1 MNIFN
6 RITSS
11 LQNFWSN
18 FYDATHNEDPTKTLQ
33 YKAVNNIS
41 NPIQSVFS
49 NIQQWGKQLSDI
61 AMQHSANV
69 VDKWYNQGYIDLWSM
84 IKAKHPQYSDISDE
98 ELGRKIVAKYPQYQD
113 IVTKW
118 SGISSNPISWSLAS
132 IESGLSKWVW
142 TLFGGISDIGSAPL
156 QDTWTAGVT
165 RFTKGVL
172 ETGLWAAQTA
182 TSIMPTATWVKALI
196 APTVNTLFSTDTAG
210 KVINPITEWIGTGI
224 WMWQQALWLNKDSS
238 VSKDIQ
244 NIGSTLGTMA
254 LFTWSQKWASKAYDI
269 ASPYVKQG
277 AIQTGKAI
285 VSWVS
290 NIPEWVSKIWNYVIQ
305 VPKKIVR
312 WWVDVLERIK
322 PWAKDMLVNL
332 DPQSKYA
339 VERSTPKEISK
350 IIEDAKN
357 AKIDPRAD
365 YQQTPY
371 HKGAEMANKTVDI
384 ISENLKKRQSERMA
398 ILENVPMEKVDLNYS
413 RNKLKSELDKLN
425 IENITIDEAWKP
437 VIVPKKWRS
446 ALLDQNNPQ
455 DMQAIQKLW
464 EILRDDVSPLQTMD
478 NIKILQEWLYE
489 NKWTIALKGIS
500 KKMEWIVSNIQ
511 SSLNKTF
518 KDQLPPEYRKVMDSM
533 SEDMQMSHDIK
544 KLFWIWDDGMPVWNK
559 WELIMKRLTNWTT
572 TWGEARILAEK
583 ILKKYWIDLIKEARL
598 RQLSMELVWDTRWAN
613 LFWAVLSGRKWMMD
627 WAMWKIGDTMI
638 DKESLINSYAWT
650 WKIVKPK
657 KQQNLY
663 TKPKKNVWDSNNS
676 NTPINTEWSKK
687 VNTPLNFKSSN
698 NYK

>member
-6 RITSS
+6 NILGKIQSWANSYTNYMEWVGSNIYDAQKNVELKQQWNVIQSFLNEAKDKPEMVSKRNAVISM
-11 LQNFWSN
+11 LQNWEEDN
-18 FYDATHNEDPTKTLQ
+18 FIENTITKQMGYDP
-33 YKAVNNIS
+33 
-41 NPIQSVFS
+41 SVWLWWR
-49 NIQQWGKQLSDI
+49 IV
-61 AMQHSANV
+61 SA
-69 VDKWYNQGYIDLWSM
+69 LWN
-84 IKAKHPQYSDISDE
+84 
-98 ELGRKIVAKYPQYQD
+98 R
-113 IVTKW
+113 
-118 SGISSNPISWSLAS
+118 LA
-132 IESGLSKWVW
+132 
-142 TLFGGISDIGSAPL
+142 
-156 QDTWTAGVT
+156 TAGESYST
-165 RFTKGVL
+165 NKSGVEKWL
-172 ETGLWAAQTA
+172 SAAKDVIATPFDIIWAVAQPAIQPIAETVMKTPYIG
-182 TSIMPTATWVKALI
+182 TWVKEI
-196 APTVNTLFSTDTAG
+196 WKQYWKFRES
-210 KVINPITEWIGTGI
+210 NPRLAQNIEAVTGI
-224 WMWQQALWLNKDSS
+224 ATAVAPFTKTGQA
-238 VSKDIQ
+238 VSNTIQ
-244 NIGSTLGTMA
+244 N
-254 LFTWSQKWASKAYDI
+254 
-269 ASPYVKQG
+269 
-277 AIQTGKAI
+277 TGKEI
-285 VSWVS
+285 WKQISLWIS
-290 NIPEWVSKIWNYVIQ
+290 KLPEWVSNLASNIVQ

-312 WWVDVLERIK
+312 SWVDTLERIK
-322 PWAKDMLVNL
+322 PWVKDMLVDI

-371 HKGAEMANKTVDI
+371 HKGAEMANKTVNTID
-384 ISENLKKRQSERMA
+384 ENLKKRQSERMA

-413 RNKLKSELDKLN
+413 RNTLKSELDKLN
-425 IENITIDEAWKP
+425 IENITIDESWKP
-437 VIVPKKWRS
+437 VVVPKKWRS

-500 KKMEWIVSNIQ
+500 KKMDWLVSKVQ

-533 SEDMQMSHDIK
+533 SEDMKMSQDMK
-544 KLFWIWDDGMPVWNK
+544 RLFWIGDDGMPVWNK

-583 ILKKYWIDLIKEARL
+583 ILKKYGIDLIKEARL

-613 LFWAVLSGRKWMMD
+613 LFWAVLSGKKWMMD

-638 DKESLINSYAWT
+638 DKESLIKSYAWK

-657 KQQNLY
+657 KQPNLY
-663 TKPKKNVWDSNNS
+663 TKPKKNVWNSNNS

>member
-1 MNIFN
+1 MNILWNIQKRLEQFG
-6 RITSS
+6 SGV
-11 LQNFWSN
+11 
-18 FYDATHNEDPTKTLQ
+18 YDATHTKEDPT
-33 YKAVNNIS
+33 
-41 NPIQSVFS
+41 QS
-49 NIQQWGKQLSDI
+49 
-61 AMQHSANV
+61 
-69 VDKWYNQGYIDLWSM
+69 Y
-84 IKAKHPQYSDISDE
+84 
-98 ELGRKIVAKYPQYQD
+98 
-113 IVTKW
+113 
-118 SGISSNPISWSLAS
+118 
-132 IESGLSKWVW
+132 LSKWISNVTGIGMQDPTQSLLFKWLQWGANLFTGAKESLQWIW
-142 TLFGGISDIGSAPL
+142 TQWQSEFDRKKEIAKNFLSQKGYSPDVIENTLSKMEYKPWF
-156 QDTWTAGVT
+156 WTRLA
-165 RFTKGVL
+165 
-172 ETGLWAAQTA
+172 TGLWNRFQEAE
-182 TSIMPTATWVKALI
+182 
-196 APTVNTLFSTDTAG
+196 NTTERLQKEWFDPLAG
-210 KVINPITEWIGTGI
+210 KVTAKWLVTAPLSYAGDVVWTAMEPIWAAISPVVQKVIEKTGQTGNVAEVWKWWEWVRQSNPNFADALEGI
-224 WMWQQALWLNKDSS
+224 VNISS
-238 VSKDIQ
+238 VAPLPLAKP
-244 NIGSTLGTMA
+244 
-254 LFTWSQKWASKAYDI
+254 I
-269 ASPYVKQG
+269 AGAVKQG
-277 AIQTGKAI
+277 GIATGKAI
-285 VSWVS
+285 ASVVPK
-290 NIPEWVSKIWNYVIQ
+290 IPEWISKIWGSVIQ

-312 WWVDVLERIK
+312 SWVDTLERIK
-322 PWAKDMLVNL
+322 PWVKDMLVDI

-371 HKGAEMANKTVDI
+371 HKGAEMANKTVNTID
-384 ISENLKKRQSERMA
+384 ENLKKRQSERMA

-413 RNKLKSELDKLN
+413 RNTLKSELDKLN
-425 IENITIDEAWKP
+425 IENITIDESWKP
-437 VIVPKKWRS
+437 VVVPKKWRS

-500 KKMEWIVSNIQ
+500 KKMDWLVSKVQ

-533 SEDMQMSHDIK
+533 SEDMKMSQDMK
-544 KLFWIWDDGMPVWNK
+544 RLFWIGDDGMPVWNK

-583 ILKKYWIDLIKEARL
+583 ILKKYGIDLIKEARL

-613 LFWAVLSGRKWMMD
+613 LFWAVLSGKKWMMD

-638 DKESLINSYAWT
+638 DKESLIKSYAWK

-657 KQQNLY
+657 KQPNLY
-663 TKPKKNVWDSNNS
+663 TKPKKNVWNSNNS

>member
-6 RITSS
+6 RITSN

-33 YKAVNNIS
+33 YRAVNNIAT
-41 NPIQSVFS
+41 PIQSVFS
-49 NIQQWGKQLSDI
+49 NIKQWWKQLSDI

-69 VDKWYNQGYIDLWSM
+69 VDKGYNQGYINLWQK
-84 IKAKHPQYSDISDE
+84 IKAKNPQYADLSDE
-98 ELGRKIVAKYPQYQD
+98 ELWRKIVAKYPQYQD
-113 IVTKW
+113 IVDEG
-118 SGISSNPISWSLAS
+118 SGIMSNPISWTAAS

-142 TLFGGISDIGSAPL
+142 TFFGGISDIWSAPL
-156 QDTWTAGVT
+156 QDTWIAGVT
-165 RFTKGVL
+165 RFAKGTL

-182 TSIMPTATWVKALI
+182 TSIMPTATWVKALV
-196 APTVNTLFSTDTAG
+196 APTVNTLFSTDTAW
-210 KVINPITEWIGTGI
+210 KVIQPVTQWIEKGI
-224 WMWQQALWLNKDSS
+224 WMGQSAFRFNPNSG

-244 NIGSTLGTMA
+244 NIWSTLGTMA
-254 LFTWSQKWASKAYDI
+254 LFAWSQKWASKAYDI
-269 ASPYVKQG
+269 ASPYVKNG
-277 AIQTGKAI
+277 AVKNWKAI

-290 NIPEWVSKIWNYVIQ
+290 NIPDWVTRIWSSLIKL
-305 VPKKIVR
+305 PKEIVR
-312 WWVDVLERIK
+312 SWVDTLERVK
-322 PWAKDMLVNL
+322 PWVKDILVDI
-332 DPQSKYA
+332 DPQSRYA
-339 VERSTPKEISK
+339 VERSSPKEVSK
-350 IIEDAKN
+350 IIEDAKM

-371 HKGAEMANKTVDI
+371 HKGAEMANKTVNI
-384 ISENLKKRQSERMA
+384 IDENLKKRQSERMS
-398 ILENVPMEKVDLNYS
+398 ILENAPLEKVDLNYS
-413 RNKLKSELDKLN
+413 RNSLKSELDKLN
-425 IENITIDEAWKP
+425 IENIAIDESWKP
-437 VIVPKKWRS
+437 VVIPKKWRS

-455 DMQAIQKLW
+455 DMKAIEKLW

-500 KKMEWIVSNIQ
+500 KKMEWIVSKVQ

-533 SEDMQMSHDIK
+533 SEDMQMSQDIK
-544 KLFWIWDDGMPVWNK
+544 RLFWIGDDGMPVWNK

-572 TWGEARILAEK
+572 TGWEARILAEK

-613 LFWAVLSGRKWMMD
+613 LFWAVLSGKKWMMD

-638 DKESLINSYAWT
+638 DKESLIKSYAWK

-663 TKPKKNVWDSNNS
+663 TKPKKDVWNSSNS
-676 NTPINTEWSKK
+676 NPPIDTEWSKK
-687 VNTPLNFKSSN
+687 INTPLNFKSSN
-698 NYK
+698 NIK